1 MIKNILIKRKESDTY
16 LATVRRHRWSLQ
28 VAMIEDK
35 MCSFQPA
42 LWPSSA
48 EEEDLMKASV
58 LAESYTFYLVS
69 SRSAD
74 SSDVF

>member
-1 MIKNILIKRKESDTY
+1 MK
-16 LATVRRHRWSLQ
+16 V
-28 VAMIEDK
+28 DK

-48 EEEDLMKASV
+48 EEEV
-58 LAESYTFYLVS
+58 LAESYTFYLLS

-74 SSDVF
+74 SSNVY